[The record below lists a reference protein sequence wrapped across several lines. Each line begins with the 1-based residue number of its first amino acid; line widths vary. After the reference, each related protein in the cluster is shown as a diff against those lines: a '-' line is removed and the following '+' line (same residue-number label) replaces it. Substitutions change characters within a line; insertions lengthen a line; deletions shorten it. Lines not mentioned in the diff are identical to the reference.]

1 MFTNQSIL
9 ETNADPYPSLI
20 SVIGQVPYLEPGQLF
35 FYLFAII
42 IFTFLLGLTN
52 AANTAFNS
60 ITDSNIFQLKKS
72 EEAEDKKI
80 LALLDKPATLKAAIV
95 SAQTILLVAITAIA
109 VTLFDRIVFFPQ
121 YLFLGIL
128 LKLFFIV
135 IYLLITVMYMPNVY
149 AHKHHLLFVRKI
161 TGFIAFIQWLLKPL
175 ILLILWLTKAINKMV
190 KSTFQFSEKEFDQL
204 LDSDLINEENEEEQ
218 VILKGIANF
227 GNISV
232 KQIMRNRMDM
242 VALSIDMNFEEV
254 FQKIKDTRYSRIPIF
269 EKNLDSIKGIIFI
282 KDILIYRDQNNFD
295 WKKLIRPGFFVPE
308 NKKIDDLLKEFRAKH
323 THIAIVVDEYGGTS
337 GLVTLEDILE
347 EIVGDISDE
356 YDEADDELRYSK
368 LDENNYVFDGKTPI
382 NDLCKVL
389 GIADDTFDEVRV
401 EADTIGGLVLAI
413 AGRFL
418 FINEKVVFDN
428 FTFTIESADRRR
440 VKRVKMTINKSL

>member
-1 MFTNQSIL
+1 
-9 ETNADPYPSLI
+9 
-20 SVIGQVPYLEPGQLF
+20 
-35 FYLFAII
+35 
-42 IFTFLLGLTN
+42 
-52 AANTAFNS
+52 
-60 ITDSNIFQLKKS
+60 
-72 EEAEDKKI
+72 
-80 LALLDKPATLKAAIV
+80 
-95 SAQTILLVAITAIA
+95 
-109 VTLFDRIVFFPQ
+109 
-121 YLFLGIL
+121 
-128 LKLFFIV
+128 
-135 IYLLITVMYMPNVY
+135 
-149 AHKHHLLFVRKI
+149 
-161 TGFIAFIQWLLKPL
+161 L
-175 ILLILWLTKAINKMV
+175 ILLLTKAINKAV
-190 KSTFQFSEKEFDQL
+190 KPPFQFSEKEFDQL
-204 LDSDLINEENEEEQ
+204 LDSDLINEENEDEQ

-295 WKKLIRPGFFVPE
+295 WRKLIRPGFFVPE

-323 THIAIVVDEYGGTS
+323 THIAIVVDEYGGTA

-368 LDENNYVFDGKTPI
+368 LDEFNYVFDGKTPI

-389 GIADDTFDEVRV
+389 AIADDTFDDVRV

-413 AGRFL
+413 AGRFV

>member
-42 IFTFLLGLTN
+42 IFTFLLGLMN

-128 LKLFFIV
+128 LKLFFIA

-161 TGFIAFIQWLLKPL
+161 TGFISFIQWLLKPL
-175 ILLILWLTKAINKMV
+175 IVLILWLTKAINKMV

-368 LDENNYVFDGKTPI
+368 LDDNNYVFDGKTPI

>member
-1 MFTNQSIL
+1 
-9 ETNADPYPSLI
+9 
-20 SVIGQVPYLEPGQLF
+20 
-35 FYLFAII
+35 
-42 IFTFLLGLTN
+42 
-52 AANTAFNS
+52 
-60 ITDSNIFQLKKS
+60 
-72 EEAEDKKI
+72 
-80 LALLDKPATLKAAIV
+80 
-95 SAQTILLVAITAIA
+95 
-109 VTLFDRIVFFPQ
+109 
-121 YLFLGIL
+121 
-128 LKLFFIV
+128 
-135 IYLLITVMYMPNVY
+135 
-149 AHKHHLLFVRKI
+149 
-161 TGFIAFIQWLLKPL
+161 
-175 ILLILWLTKAINKMV
+175 
-190 KSTFQFSEKEFDQL
+190 
-204 LDSDLINEENEEEQ
+204 
-218 VILKGIANF
+218 
-227 GNISV
+227 
-232 KQIMRNRMDM
+232 MDM

-295 WKKLIRPGFFVPE
+295 WRKLIRPGFFVPE

-323 THIAIVVDEYGGTS
+323 THIAIVVDEYGGTA

-368 LDENNYVFDGKTPI
+368 LDEFNYVFDGKTPI

-389 GIADDTFDEVRV
+389 AIADDTFDDVRV

-413 AGRFL
+413 AGRFV

>member
-1 MFTNQSIL
+1 L
-9 ETNADPYPSLI
+9 ETTADPYPSLV

-35 FYLFAII
+35 FYII
-42 IFTFLLGLTN
+42 TILILTFLLGLMN
-52 AANTAFNS
+52 AAHAAFAS
-60 ITDSNIFQLKKS
+60 ITEPNIFQLKKS
-72 EEAEDKKI
+72 EEEQDKK
-80 LALLDKPATLKAAIV
+80 LLNLLDKPATLKAAIII
-95 SAQTILLVAITAIA
+95 AQTILIIGILAITIS
-109 VTLFDRIVFFPQ
+109 LLDRIVFFPQ
-121 YLFLGIL
+121 YLFAGII
-128 LKLFFIV
+128 LKIFITA
-135 IYLLITVMYMPNVY
+135 IYLLVTAMFVPVVY
-149 AHKHHLLFVRKI
+149 AHKHYLL
-161 TGFIAFIQWLLKPL
+161 IAKKLTSTIRFTEWVFKPL
-175 ILLILWLTKAINKMV
+175 ILLVLLFTKAINKTIPSPF
-190 KSTFQFSEKEFDQL
+190 KFSDKDFDQL
-204 LDSDLINEENEEEQ
+204 LDSDLINEESEEEQ

-242 VALSIDMNFEEV
+242 VALDFEMTFEEV

-269 EKNLDSIKGIIFI
+269 EKNLDTIKGIIFI
-282 KDILIYRDQNNFD
+282 KDILIYREEKNFD

-382 NDLCKVL
+382 NDFCKVL
-389 GIADDTFDEVRV
+389 GIEDDTFDEVRV

-418 FINEKVVFDN
+418 FISEKVIYEN

-440 VKRVKMTINKSL
+440 VKRVKITLNKSL